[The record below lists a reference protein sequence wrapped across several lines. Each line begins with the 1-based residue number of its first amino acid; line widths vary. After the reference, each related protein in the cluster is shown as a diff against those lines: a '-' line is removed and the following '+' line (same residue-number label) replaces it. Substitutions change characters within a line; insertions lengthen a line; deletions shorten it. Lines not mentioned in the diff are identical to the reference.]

1 MNLRPYQEQGQK
13 EIHEAWEQFLRIMFQ
28 ATTGAGK
35 TVLFVNIIKDFLKKG
50 KRVMLIAHRQEL
62 IMQAWQT
69 LYKNKIYGG
78 IIKGDY
84 PTNYA
89 LPCQVASIQTLA
101 RRSELPHADLV
112 IFDEA
117 HHCQDDNSYGDV
129 LKLHFPNAHVLGVTA
144 TPYRLS
150 GQGFTNVFEKLITSV
165 NYVDLRDDG
174 FLVPYKYF
182 VGSFPDLQGVKL
194 SSGDYRSKEA
204 ESVMELAPLV
214 ESYFEHANGKK
225 GLVFAVNV
233 HHSITVAQQY
243 NDAGVVAEHVDG
255 TTPDDLRKSIFER
268 FKTGETTIIVNVGI
282 ATEGTDLPDTDF
294 VQLARPTKS
303 LSMYLQ
309 MVGRC
314 FRVPQHVIEG
324 IDSPE
329 QRKEAIAMSTKPNA
343 IILDNAG
350 CWEEHG
356 LPDQSFDWQMHF
368 EGITTKQM
376 KEAVEYIELI
386 EFVAIDADGIKVQT
400 KIPSEIE
407 GMVLVEV
414 NKQIRERVLNIT
426 SLKEFDRLMEQHK
439 YIKNIKKK
447 GWTTF
452 FKFQGHCKKH
462 FIDMGDEVWDYMTR
476 KLNDEPME
484 LVKSANNYYEKTMDG
499 IKSGYRDNLPEMHNL
514 IKGLE
519 VQHEKRL
526 EKAKLY
532 FVPKSALRK
541 QRMEYD
547 RVKIQIPKIPV
558 GL

>member
-1 MNLRPYQEQGQK
+1 MKSRPYQEK
-13 EIHEAWEQFLRIMFQ
+13 AEIEIHDAWEESLKIMFQ
-28 ATTGAGK
+28 LVTGGGK
-35 TVLFVNIIKDFLKKG
+35 TVIFVKIIKEFLKKG
-50 KRVMLIAHRQEL
+50 KRVMLVAHRQEL

-84 PTNYA
+84 PTNHS

-101 RRSELPHADLV
+101 RRAELPEADLV

-129 LKLHFPNAHVLGVTA
+129 LKLHFPDAHVLGVTA

-150 GQGFTNVFEKLITSV
+150 GQGFTNVFDKLITSA
-165 NYVDLRDDG
+165 NYINLRDEG
-174 FLVPYKYF
+174 FLVPYKYY
-182 VGSFPDLQGVKL
+182 VGSFPDLKGVKL
-194 SSGDYRSKEA
+194 SSGDYRSKDA
-204 ESVMELAPLV
+204 ENVMELAPLV

-225 GLVFAVNV
+225 GIVFAVNV

-243 NDAGVVAEHVDG
+243 IDAGIPAEHVDG
-255 TTPDDLRKSIFER
+255 TTHDDLRKEIFER
-268 FKTGETTIIVNVGI
+268 FKTGETQIIVNVGI
-282 ATEGTDLPDTDF
+282 ATEGTDLPDADF

-314 FRVPQHVIEG
+314 LRVPQHVIDG
-324 IDSPE
+324 IDSAE
-329 QRKEAIAMSTKPNA
+329 ERKEAIAISVKPNA

-356 LPDQSFDWQMHF
+356 LPDQDFDWQMHF
-368 EGITTKQM
+368 QGITNKEM

-386 EFVAIDADGIKVQT
+386 EFVAIDDDGVIVKT
-400 KIPSEIE
+400 KIPEEIE
-407 GMVLVEV
+407 GMKLVEV

-426 SLKEFDRLMEQHK
+426 SLKEFDRLMEQHRW
-439 YIKNIKKK
+439 IKNIKKK

-462 FIDMGDEVWDYMTR
+462 FIDMGDEVWEYMTR
-476 KLNDEPME
+476 RLYTEPME
-484 LVKSANNYYEKTMDG
+484 EVKRAKVYRESTLAG
-499 IKSGYRDNLPEMHNL
+499 IKEQYKNNPSEMKNL
-514 IKGLE
+514 IDGMELQFSK
-519 VQHEKRL
+519 KMD
-526 EKAKLY
+526 KAMMYL
-532 FVPKSALRK
+532 VPKSALQK
-541 QRMEYD
+541 QRAEYE
-547 RVKIQIPKIPV
+547 KTKMSKPKIPV
-558 GL
+558 KL